1 MKKQLDYNLTLKTY
15 ISFLK
20 KNSLYDHKKIFFY
33 ENNIE
38 KLKNWTNLDF
48 KKNIQWYK
56 KIKKIIRL

>member
-1 MKKQLDYNLTLKTY
+1 MKKQLDYNLALKTY

-20 KNSLYDHKKIFFY
+20 KSSLYDYKKIFFY